1 MIIPGLTIRPETP
14 DDIVVIHHINERAFG
29 QINEANLV
37 DELRDEGAN
46 VLSLVAQKNESV
58 IGHILFCRI
67 QIKTPKKS
75 IDAVSL
81 SPVAVLPE
89 FQGQGIGSQLVQHGL
104 EELRAMGEKVV
115 TVLGHPEYYPRF
127 GFRQAQEYHIDCPY
141 DVPPVAWMLIELAPK
156 ALKGQK
162 GVVVYPEAFNNV

>member
-14 DDIVVIHHINERAFG
+14 DDIVVIHHINERAFD

-37 DELRDEGAN
+37 DELRDEGVN
-46 VLSLVAQKNESV
+46 VLSLVAQKNEAV

-67 QIKTPKKS
+67 QIKTAKKS

-104 EELRAMGEKVV
+104 KELQMLGEKVV
-115 TVLGHPEYYPRF
+115 TVLGHPDYYPRF
-127 GFRQAQEYHIDCPY
+127 GFRPAQEYHIECPY
-141 DVPPVAWMLIELAPK
+141 EVPAEAWMLMELKPK
-156 ALKGQK
+156 ALAKQK
-162 GVVVYPEAFNNV
+162 GVVVYPQAFSML

>member
-1 MIIPGLTIRPETP
+1 MNIPGLTIRPEAP
-14 DDIVVIHHINERAFG
+14 DDIVVVHHINERAFG

-37 DELRDEGAN
+37 DALRDEGAN
-46 VLSLVAQKNESV
+46 VLSLVAQKNEAV

-67 QIKTPKKS
+67 QIKTAQKP

-89 FQGQGIGSQLVQHGL
+89 FQSQGIGSQLVQHGL
-104 EELRAMGEKVV
+104 EALRRQGESIV

-127 GFRQAQEYHIDCPY
+127 GFRQAQDYHIECPY
-141 DVPPVAWMLIELAPK
+141 QVPPAAWMLIELKPK
-156 ALKGQK
+156 ALKGKK
-162 GVVVYPEAFNNV
+162 GIVVYPEAFNNV

>member
-1 MIIPGLTIRPETP
+1 MIVPGLSIRPETP

-37 DELRDEGAN
+37 DELRSDGAN
-46 VLSLVAQKNESV
+46 VLSLVAQKNEAV

-67 QIKTPKKS
+67 QIKTPKKL
-75 IDAVSL
+75 IDAVSV

-89 FQGQGIGSQLVQHGL
+89 FQGQGIGSQLVQRGL

-127 GFRQAQEYHIDCPY
+127 GFRQAQEYHIECPY
-141 DVPPVAWMLIELAPK
+141 EVPPAAWMLIELAPT